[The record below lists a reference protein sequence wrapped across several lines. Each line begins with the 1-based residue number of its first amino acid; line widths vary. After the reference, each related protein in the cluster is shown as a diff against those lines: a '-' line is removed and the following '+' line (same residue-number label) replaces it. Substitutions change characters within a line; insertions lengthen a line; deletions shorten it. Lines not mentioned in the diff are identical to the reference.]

1 MQVCKGPGDRFEPS
15 SLMSG
20 KLEHVLLKG
29 MVLVALLAALAT
41 GCSSSTAPS
50 PTPTPTPTLSATL
63 AATPAVTATPSPT
76 STPLSLEEAVG
87 QMLLIGF
94 PGTELENDTAA
105 LLQEISPGGVILF
118 DYDGPT
124 QGALPRNIESRGQL
138 RSLIDSLQGQADI
151 PLLVAIDAEGGKV
164 NRLKSEYGFE
174 VTVPS
179 HQELGAMLPS
189 ETKEIVLPLAE
200 ELKWLGINWNL
211 APVVD
216 VNVNT
221 ESPAIGALGRSFD
234 VDPNVVAAHAVAFVE
249 AHSEVGII
257 STLKHFPGHG
267 SATGDTRLGVTDV
280 TDTFDQSVELAP
292 YQWLIDG
299 GYPGT
304 IMTAH
309 IVNRKL
315 DSTETPATL
324 SHRIIT
330 GLLRDDLGFDG
341 VVVSDDIQ
349 MGAIVEA
356 YELEPAAVQAVQAG
370 VDVILVAGQA
380 NGDINQVRRIK
391 QAILQA
397 VQDGEISEDRIY
409 ESADRILALKRAY
422 RIAN

>member
-1 MQVCKGPGDRFEPS
+1 
-15 SLMSG
+15 MSG

-29 MVLVALLAALAT
+29 MILVALLAALT
-41 GCSSSTAPS
+41 MGCSPS
-50 PTPTPTPTLSATL
+50 ADDPLPTPTPSAT
-63 AATPAVTATPSPT
+63 PTATPSITATLSPT
-76 STPLSLEEAVG
+76 SASLSLEEAVG

-94 PGTELENDTAA
+94 QGTELENDTAA

-124 QGALPRNIESRGQL
+124 QGELPRNIESRDQL
-138 RSLIDSLQGQADI
+138 RSLIDSLQDQAGI
-151 PLLVAIDAEGGKV
+151 PLFVAIDAEGGYV
-164 NRLKSEYGFE
+164 NRLKSEYGFQ

-189 ETKEIVLPLAE
+189 ETREIVLPLAE
-200 ELKWLGINWNL
+200 ELKWLGVNWNL

-216 VNVNT
+216 VNLNT
-221 ESPAIGALGRSFD
+221 ESPAIGAVERSFGI
-234 VDPNVVAAHAVAFVE
+234 DPNVVAAHAVAFVE

-280 TDTFDQSVELAP
+280 TETFNQSVELAP
-292 YQWLIDG
+292 YRWLIDG

-304 IMTAH
+304 VMTAH

-315 DSTETPATL
+315 DPTDTPATL

-330 GLLRDDLGFDG
+330 RLLRNDLGFDG

-380 NGDINQVRRIK
+380 NDDINQVRRIK

-397 VQDGEISEDRIY
+397 VSDGEISEDRIY

-422 RIAN
+422 RIVN